1 MTNVPNR
8 RLLRAASGGAG
19 HGGPSPEKRP
29 RRSVHCL
36 LVALALASAGCADL
50 FDDGPGGASGEGS
63 GAGGPPAAAPGAPEG
78 PGGPPGSGSPVTA
91 PANPSATAPAP
102 APAPAPEALDPTG
115 PVGGFG
121 PALLDP
127 ARGFRIDLLIEPGA
141 EPAGRTLPA
150 LSSALEAATGKAVI
164 TTGPATVRSS
174 GPWTAGAIRQ
184 VGEQLGGGFGGGEAG
199 FRLLF
204 LTGEFADNA
213 SALGVAVNAGT
224 AAIFTEKIAGAAGL
238 LGDRSRFELAVA
250 THEAGHLL
258 GLVNLVVKSG
268 REDPEH
274 PGHSPNRGSVMFW
287 AVESDL
293 IGTLLQGGPPTTFD
307 DGDRAELEAIRRSH

>member
-8 RLLRAASGGAG
+8 RWLRAASGAAG
-19 HGGPSPEKRP
+19 HGGPSPERRP

-36 LVALALASAGCADL
+36 VVVLALASAGCAAL
-50 FDDGPGGASGEGS
+50 SDDGPGGASGDGS
-63 GAGGPPAAAPGAPEG
+63 GAGGPPAATPGTSKG
-78 PGGPPGSGSPVTA
+78 PGRPPGSGSPVTV
-91 PANPSATAPAP
+91 PAKPPATAPAP
-102 APAPAPEALDPTG
+102 APAPGALDPTG

-121 PALLDP
+121 PALLDR
-127 ARGFRIDLLIEPGA
+127 ARGLRIDLLVEPGA
-141 EPAGRTLPA
+141 EPAGGTLPA
-150 LSSALEAATGKAVI
+150 LSSALEAATGKAVG
-164 TTGPATVRSS
+164 TTGPVAVRSS

-204 LTGEFADNA
+204 LTGEFADNP
-213 SALGVAVNAGT
+213 SALGVAVNAAT

-258 GLVNLVVKSG
+258 GLVNLVVRSG

-274 PGHSPNRGSVMFW
+274 PGHSP
-287 AVESDL
+287 
-293 IGTLLQGGPPTTFD
+293 TGG
-307 DGDRAELEAIRRSH
+307 R

>member
-1 MTNVPNR
+1 MANVPNR
-8 RLLRAASGGAG
+8 RWRRAASGVAG
-19 HGGPSPEKRP
+19 HGGPSPERRP

-36 LVALALASAGCADL
+36 VVVLALASAGCAAL
-50 FDDGPGGASGEGS
+50 FDDGSGGASGDGS
-63 GAGGPPAAAPGAPEG
+63 GAGGPPSATPGASQG
-78 PGGPPGSGSPVTA
+78 PGRPPGSGSPVTV

-102 APAPAPEALDPTG
+102 PAPGALDPTG

-121 PALLDP
+121 PALLDR

-141 EPAGRTLPA
+141 EPAGGTLPA
-150 LSSALEAATGKAVI
+150 LSSALEAATGKAVT
-164 TTGPATVRSS
+164 TTGPAAVRSS

-204 LTGEFADNA
+204 LTGEFADNP
-213 SALGVAVNAGT
+213 SALGVAVNAAT

-307 DGDRAELEAIRRSH
+307 DGDRAELEAIRRSR